1 MQIGSLIRTEAGLMF
16 RVISFLDSGG
26 EAFLYEVHN
35 IDTKEIRVLKIFKGN
50 FDRDEKEARI
60 RFLMNYN
67 LQQKSSH
74 IIVPLDIYKENGEI
88 GYLMQFVSGVK
99 LVQLLENPTFPL
111 REGIQI
117 SLNICKLIKIL
128 HQQNIV
134 HGDLNHKNI
143 MVNQNGNGIDVYCID
158 LDNYNATDAPPS
170 RMAGQLFFLPPEFHK
185 PIKEKKRIMLT
196 KSSDIFSL
204 SVLLSEVILLLSPT
218 VGSDGSIEDIIESL
232 SMPWRLDPIYIDRHS
247 NPFGN
252 YPVDVLNNELC
263 GLFRRGINPNVD
275 NRPTIF
281 EWIAALEKALSH
293 IYVCPECGYP
303 TIIDQSKTVCPLK
316 RHPFEKLGIFI
327 RSNSKT
333 IPFDQKTMVVGR
345 DQVNCSKKIS
355 KSHLYCEQ
363 IGPYVWV
370 NSIGINGTYRW
381 SGKSWIKLQN
391 DKPFLLKKN
400 DKLKLADIEVDV
412 IRIN

>member
-1 MQIGSLIRTEAGLMF
+1 MQIGSLIRTETGQMF

-26 EAFLYEVHN
+26 EAFLYEVQN
-35 IDTKEIRVLKIFKGN
+35 IDTREIRVLKIFKGN

-88 GYLMQFVSGVK
+88 GYLMQFIPGVK
-99 LVQLLENPTFPL
+99 LLEILENPTFSL

-117 SLNICKLIKIL
+117 SLDICRLAEIL
-128 HQQNIV
+128 HQHNIA

-143 MVNQNGNGIDVYCID
+143 MVNQNENGIEVYCID
-158 LDNYNATDAPPS
+158 LDNYFTPGAPPS

-185 PIKEKKRIMLT
+185 PIKENKRIVP
-196 KSSDIFSL
+196 KISSDLFSI
-204 SVLLSEVILLLSPT
+204 SVLFSEIILLQSPT
-218 VGSDGSIEDIIESL
+218 VGSDGSKEEIIQAL
-232 SMPWRLDPIYIDRHS
+232 SKPWRLDPVYINRHS
-247 NPFGN
+247 IPYGN
-252 YPVDVLNNELC
+252 YPVDVLSSDLC

-281 EWIAALEKALSH
+281 EWIASLEKALSH

-303 TIIDQSKTVCPLK
+303 TIIDQSKTFCPLK
-316 RHPFEKLGIFI
+316 KHPFEKLGFFI
-327 RSNSKT
+327 KNNSKT

-363 IGPYVWV
+363 VGPYVWG

-381 SGKSWIKLQN
+381 SGKSWIKLQYN
-391 DKPFLLKKN
+391 KPFLLKKN
-400 DKLKLADIEVDV
+400 DKLKLADIEVEV
-412 IRIN
+412 VRIN